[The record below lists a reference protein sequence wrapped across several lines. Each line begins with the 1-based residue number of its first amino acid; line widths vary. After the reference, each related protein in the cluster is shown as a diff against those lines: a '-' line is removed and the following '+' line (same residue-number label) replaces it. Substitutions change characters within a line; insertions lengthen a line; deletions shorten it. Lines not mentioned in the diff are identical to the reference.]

1 MLPPSMYCQWVNR
14 CEGVLGTGKLI
25 RVNTSS
31 MFITHLSPSYCRDR
45 PTGCS
50 TEASKNNLS
59 MQWSIG
65 LSSPRCLADWRFNM
79 KLCISGLCDCR
90 HVLFYYVSS
99 NTDLKKVSTSNICHH
114 IFKMDLQQSR
124 VSFGWLFP
132 GKCQSGGI
140 EGMSLFPLVQR
151 FCSEPGQSSLRRC
164 SPCFPWCA
172 PWCTSPD

>member
-1 MLPPSMYCQWVNR
+1 MRCTLSVLPVGHQVARHFGHWQTDLSQHFQQ
-14 CEGVLGTGKLI
+14 I
-25 RVNTSS
+25 HNT
-31 MFITHLSPSYCRDR
+31 ILPSYCCNC

-50 TEASKNNLS
+50 TEASKTNLS
-59 MQWSIG
+59 TQWSIR
-65 LSSPRCLADWRFNM
+65 LSSPRYLVDWRFNM
-79 KLCISGLCDCR
+79 KLCITGLCDCR

-99 NTDLKKVSTSNICHH
+99 YTELKSSTSTVCRHS
-114 IFKMDLQQSR
+114 FKMDLWQSW
-124 VSFGWLFP
+124 VSVGWLIP

>member
-1 MLPPSMYCQWVNR
+1 MLRSVQERKVKMYLGKAEQNSTKISLFSPKPSCFAPSMYCHWVNG
-14 CEGVLGTGKLI
+14 CEGVLGTGKLV

-31 MFITHLSPSYCRDR
+31 MFITHLSPSYCRDC

-99 NTDLKKVSTSNICHH
+99 NTDLKKFQRLPFVVIALRWIC
-114 IFKMDLQQSR
+114 SR
-124 VSFGWLFP
+124 AG
-132 GKCQSGGI
+132 
-140 EGMSLFPLVQR
+140 SLLV
-151 FCSEPGQSSLRRC
+151 G
-164 SPCFPWCA
+164 
-172 PWCTSPD
+172 